1 MDARAVAAAH
11 PLPGRLGTL
20 FSVRDALRQGVS
32 PSRLR
37 AQDLDRTFWGVR
49 AVRDEPI
56 EVQHFST
63 RQLSD
68 AECAALR
75 TILLYVPR
83 MAAHAFFSHE
93 SAARLWGVPLP
104 STSPDVVHVSVVAPH
119 RAPRGDGVRGHRLHA
134 TGVTTRVRHGVPL
147 ASAATTWA
155 QLAASLSLR
164 DLVAAGDALIT
175 IPRDRSGRKRPA
187 GAALARKSELVAAA
201 AAVRRLGAS
210 KLRNALE
217 LVRVGSSSRPETHL
231 RLDIADAA
239 LPEPTLDHDVFDGSG
254 RKLGHSEL
262 AYPEHRIAIEYEGDH
277 HRTSRQQWNRD
288 IVKYE
293 SYAAAGWRVVRI
305 TSEHLYVRPGQAAER
320 VASALRDAGWRP

>member
-1 MDARAVAAAH
+1 MSVWSLHTAH
-11 PLPGRLGTL
+11 RGAP
-20 FSVRDALRQGVS
+20 A
-32 PSRLR
+32 
-37 AQDLDRTFWGVR
+37 
-49 AVRDEPI
+49 
-56 EVQHFST
+56 
-63 RQLSD
+63 
-68 AECAALR
+68 CAG
-75 TILLYVPR
+75 I
-83 MAAHAFFSHE
+83 
-93 SAARLWGVPLP
+93 G
-104 STSPDVVHVSVVAPH
+104 
-119 RAPRGDGVRGHRLHA
+119 LHA

-147 ASAATTWA
+147 SSAASTWA

-187 GAALARKSELVAAA
+187 GAALARKSELAAAA
-201 AAVRRLGAS
+201 AAVRRPGAS
-210 KLRNALE
+210 QLRDALE

-231 RLDIADAA
+231 RLDLADAG

-262 AYPEHRIAIEYEGDH
+262 AYPEHRTAIEYEGDN

-305 TSEHLYVRPGQAAER
+305 TSDHLYARSGQAAER
-320 VASALRDAGWRP
+320 VASALRDAGWRPCARAEPSAHAHPHVHAHPHAHFSCRDR